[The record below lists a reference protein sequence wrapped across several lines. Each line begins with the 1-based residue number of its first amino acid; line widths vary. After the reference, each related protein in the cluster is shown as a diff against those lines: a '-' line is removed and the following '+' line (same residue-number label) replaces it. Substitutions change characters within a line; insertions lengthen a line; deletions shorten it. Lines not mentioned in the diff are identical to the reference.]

1 MLPLSQFPHH
11 ARRRPTCTLASKCND
26 NFKRA
31 RRIPH
36 SFILPISPL
45 PNQGIEAVLVHSSRS
60 TSVNYLLARTPNRS
74 KTIKAWSRASF
85 PRPPLL
91 PHLLHLSSSYSL
103 TLPFS
108 FAPATLPRY
117 SSPLRLNPILSPCP
131 ASNPVP
137 STSDHPIPSP
147 QSPKEPSAK
156 GLIIGFFRAP
166 CTGSVLSHVS
176 CGVSN
181 R

>member
-1 MLPLSQFPHH
+1 MYSG
-11 ARRRPTCTLASKCND
+11 
-26 NFKRA
+26 FKVQRQLQKSSA
-31 RRIPH
+31 Y
-36 SFILPISPL
+36 SAFI
-45 PNQGIEAVLVHSSRS
+45 HSSHFPSSQPRHRGYARPFLTQHNS
-60 TSVNYLLARTPNRS
+60 QLLLLARTPNRS

-91 PHLLHLSSSYSL
+91 PHLLHLSSSCSL
-103 TLPFS
+103 TLHFS

-117 SSPLRLNPILSPCP
+117 SSPLRLNPILFPCP